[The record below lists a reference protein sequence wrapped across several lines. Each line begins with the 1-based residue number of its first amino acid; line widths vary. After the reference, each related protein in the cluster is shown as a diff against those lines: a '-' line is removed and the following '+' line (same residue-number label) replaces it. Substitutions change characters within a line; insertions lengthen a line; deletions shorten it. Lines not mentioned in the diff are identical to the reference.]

1 MNLKAIII
9 LKIEMQFIHYNI
21 HPFKVYNS
29 VVYTVNILTTDI
41 SYSEF
46 QFYSP
51 TICPLFIVSVYISH
65 LFHLLQNSQAKH
77 RLREGSFQ
85 GLPILQANW
94 DFQATGSW
102 KV

>member
-1 MNLKAIII
+1 
-9 LKIEMQFIHYNI
+9 MQLTYCNI
-21 HPFKVYNS
+21 HPLKVYNS
-29 VVYTVNILTTDI
+29 AVYTVNILTTDI
-41 SYSEF
+41 SYSET
-46 QFYSP
+46 QFHSP
-51 TICPLFIVSVYISH
+51 TICPLFTVSVYISH
-65 LFHLLQNSQAKH
+65 LFHSLQNSQAKY

>member
-1 MNLKAIII
+1 
-9 LKIEMQFIHYNI
+9 MQFIYCNI

-41 SYSEF
+41 SYSET
-46 QFYSP
+46 QFHSP
-51 TICPLFIVSVYISH
+51 IICPLFIVSVYISH
-65 LFHLLQNSQAKH
+65 LCHTLQNSKAKY
-77 RLREGSFQ
+77 RLRQSSFQ

-94 DFQATGSW
+94 DFQAAGSW